1 MLYTNTHSFSSSRK
15 EKTTSVRDQVADDNR
30 LSITVQSGTDSDSD
44 GSDTSP
50 TGSEA
55 SSDSESDGDYSDCD
69 FEEED
74 VETDTEKLQQGK
86 REKKLISS
94 DARMYPVC
102 VG

>member
-1 MLYTNTHSFSSSRK
+1 MLYTETRSFSSSRE

-30 LSITVQSGTDSDSD
+30 LSITVQSGTDSDRQT

-50 TGSEA
+50 TGSEE

-86 REKKLISS
+86 CEKN
-94 DARMYPVC
+94 
-102 VG
+102 